1 MVLLEDSN
9 CHAGAAKLK
18 GKRKPDYP
26 AADNGYIGYLHNSF
40 YSNELGSVLDSRVS
54 RAQHPAQFAL
64 EGRGHI
70 VSRGIDDISVQNFQ
84 GHVASPSLLFKG
96 KGKGWM
102 QDFREFA
109 LRGSMLDMAI
119 GIILGVAFGKI
130 ITSFVEDIIMPP
142 IGLIFGHS
150 DGSSLFINLSGERYA
165 SLAAAKAAGAA
176 TINYGLFLNSVFN
189 FVIVAFGVFLFV
201 RQINRLRHAL
211 MPAETVSK
219 ECPYCCS
226 VIPTKAVRCGAC
238 TSELQVPANH

>member
-1 MVLLEDSN
+1 MSKGIED
-9 CHAGAAKLK
+9 
-18 GKRKPDYP
+18 
-26 AADNGYIGYLHNSF
+26 ITM
-40 YSNELGSVLDSRVS
+40 
-54 RAQHPAQFAL
+54 
-64 EGRGHI
+64 
-70 VSRGIDDISVQNFQ
+70 QNFQ
-84 GHVASPSLLFKG
+84 GHLASPALLFKG
-96 KGKGWM
+96 QGKGWM

-130 ITSFVEDIIMPP
+130 ITSFVEDIMMPP

-150 DGSSLFINLSGERYA
+150 DGSSLFINLSGQKYA

-176 TINYGLFLNSVFN
+176 TLNYGLFLNSVFN

-211 MPAETVSK
+211 ITAEPMSK

-226 VIPTKAVRCGAC
+226 VIPAKAVRCGAC
-238 TSELQVPANH
+238 TSELQKAATD